1 MAVPSILL
9 ISGSTRENS
18 TNSAVLNAAASVSE
32 AIATCTFYRELE
44 LLPQFNPDI
53 EAANPPTIVRRLR
66 DQIAAADSVLISTPE
81 YAGAMPGALK
91 NLIEWTIDAG
101 SFSEKPVGWI
111 NCSPRDDGAR
121 LTYESLR
128 IVLGYAGALVVEG
141 ATARIPVSRAIVDDS
156 GKLTDADTISSV
168 LNLVSHLAERS
179 ISSGTNT

>member
-18 TNSAVLNAAASVSE
+18 TNSAVLNTAASVSE
-32 AIATCTFYRELE
+32 TIATCTLYRELE

-53 EAANPPTIVRRLR
+53 ETVRPPIIVRRLR
-66 DQIAAADSVLISTPE
+66 NEIAAADSVLISTPE

-91 NLIEWTIDAG
+91 NLIEWTIGAG

-111 NCSPRDDGAR
+111 NCSPREDGAR

-128 IVLGYAGALVVEG
+128 VVLGYAGALVVEG
-141 ATARIPVSRAIVDDS
+141 ATARIPVTRAIVDES
-156 GKLTDADTISSV
+156 GKLTDAATITSV
-168 LNLVSHLAERS
+168 LNLVSHLAECS
-179 ISSGTNT
+179 NSTGTNP